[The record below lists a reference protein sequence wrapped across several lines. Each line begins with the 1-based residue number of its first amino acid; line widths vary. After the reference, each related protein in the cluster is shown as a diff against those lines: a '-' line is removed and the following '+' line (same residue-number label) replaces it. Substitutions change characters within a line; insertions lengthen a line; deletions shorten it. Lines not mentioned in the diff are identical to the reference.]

1 MSARIKKIAIKDI
14 KILGGR
20 RSVKRKNV
28 RVLADSMSKIGL
40 NTPITVRK
48 GKTGLILVAGLH
60 RLEAAKLLGWKKIK
74 TVQMSGGKTNA
85 RIWEDSENL
94 HRAELTVLE
103 RADRIERWRKKTWKR
118 ASQVAGPGG
127 RQPKDAGITKTAQ
140 KLGFSVDE
148 VSRAKKISRISPKV
162 KAKAR
167 KEDLADNQSA
177 LLAIAKAPTPK
188 EQRAKL
194 KAIVKRKNAPRRKR
208 PTHPNTGKAEL
219 NLQIQENKKLK
230 ANLDA
235 KRKKLR
241 KLKNALAANGTG
253 AMSIAPVTTSP
264 PTVPTHDEAAMDIS
278 SPSNAPVQ
286 PDGSDNLELP
296 PELDR
301 RDSETAF
308 VALKAAW
315 DHAPMAVRSRFVAE
329 VLGIS
334 GNFPGSQTEHP

>member
-1 MSARIKKIAIKDI
+1 M
-14 KILGGR
+14 
-20 RSVKRKNV
+20 
-28 RVLADSMSKIGL
+28 
-40 NTPITVRK
+40 PITVRK

-208 PTHPNTGKAEL
+208 PTHPNTGKNAQATEKAAFQAEL

-253 AMSIAPVTTSP
+253 AMSIAPARPARRRCRRTTRPQWTSP
-264 PTVPTHDEAAMDIS
+264 ARQTRRCSLTAPIILNCLRS
-278 SPSNAPVQ
+278 STDAIPRRRSLVEGRLGSRA
-286 PDGSDNLELP
+286 DGCPLP
-296 PELDR
+296 LR
-301 RDSETAF
+301 R
-308 VALKAAW
+308 
-315 DHAPMAVRSRFVAE
+315 RSAR
-329 VLGIS
+329 
-334 GNFPGSQTEHP
+334 H

>member
-1 MSARIKKIAIKDI
+1 M
-14 KILGGR
+14 
-20 RSVKRKNV
+20 
-28 RVLADSMSKIGL
+28 
-40 NTPITVRK
+40 
-48 GKTGLILVAGLH
+48 
-60 RLEAAKLLGWKKIK
+60 
-74 TVQMSGGKTNA
+74 
-85 RIWEDSENL
+85 
-94 HRAELTVLE
+94 
-103 RADRIERWRKKTWKR
+103 
-118 ASQVAGPGG
+118 
-127 RQPKDAGITKTAQ
+127 
-140 KLGFSVDE
+140 
-148 VSRAKKISRISPKV
+148 
-162 KAKAR
+162 
-167 KEDLADNQSA
+167 
-177 LLAIAKAPTPK
+177 
-188 EQRAKL
+188 
-194 KAIVKRKNAPRRKR
+194 KRKNAPRGKR
-208 PTHPNTGKAEL
+208 PTHPNTGKNAQATEEAAFQAEL
-219 NLQIQENKKLK
+219 NLQIEENKKLK
-230 ANLDA
+230 IKLDA

-264 PTVPTHDEAAMDIS
+264 PTVPTQDEATAAIS